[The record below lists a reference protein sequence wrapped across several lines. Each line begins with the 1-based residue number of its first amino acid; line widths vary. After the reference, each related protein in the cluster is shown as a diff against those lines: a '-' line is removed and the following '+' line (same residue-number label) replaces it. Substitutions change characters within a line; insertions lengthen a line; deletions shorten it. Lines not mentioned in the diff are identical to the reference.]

1 MKWFIAALLLL
12 VSIASSQTIRCST
25 VEFYGLGITI
35 HNPSERHVH
44 LNRWL
49 DLNGS
54 KCNKE
59 DLVLIW
65 NNLPEWAGTADSAEL
80 RSKVVILYQHLVER
94 EGIK

>member
-25 VEFYGLGITI
+25 VEFYGLGMTI
-35 HNPSERHVH
+35 HNPSERHIH

-49 DLNGS
+49 DFNGP
-54 KCNKE
+54 KCSKE
-59 DLVLIW
+59 DLILIW

-80 RSKVVILYQHLVER
+80 RSKVVFLYQHLVEK
-94 EGIK
+94 EVTK